1 MRLITWLNDLDDGTK
16 QAIVTVGL
24 FAAAIGP
31 ATWALGT
38 PSRIGRLPD
47 HPLSDLS
54 GIDYRRDDCDERVH
68 GRHHGQP
75 DRARHHG
82 VTTLGAV
89 APPTDRVHERRDQ
102 GAGRV

>member
-38 PSRIGRLPD
+38 LAGSVGSLITLYRTYQASTIAATIATRGFSAAIAAN
-47 HPLSDLS
+47 PLGLA
-54 GIDYRRDDCDERVH
+54 II
-68 GRHHGQP
+68 
-75 DRARHHG
+75 G
-82 VTTLGAV
+82 VTTL
-89 APPTDRVHERRDQ
+89 APCSSR
-102 GAGRV
+102 